1 LCPEVKWRKPRNS
14 PAPPVVVEYWC
25 LMVETMNR
33 VRLDR
38 FMRETWRKFDEKD
51 LEDGRHPRPR
61 RLEL

>member
-1 LCPEVKWRKPRNS
+1 
-14 PAPPVVVEYWC
+14 
-25 LMVETMNR
+25 MVETMNR

-61 RLEL
+61 RLELAGP